1 MPVALSRR
9 EGRWQITKFHGDAEL
24 AVLNTE
30 FVVEAGC
37 WVEIKYDSVLV
48 YNALAVTQKCLSV
61 LKDDDLRLKSR
72 VVVIRYSAGWL
83 VI

>member
-48 YNALAVTQKCLSV
+48 F
-61 LKDDDLRLKSR
+61 
-72 VVVIRYSAGWL
+72 IMHWL
-83 VI
+83 